1 MRCTIYQAVIL
12 NFAASYSPRL
22 MFKAPFRLILLALVA
37 APALVSADTVV
48 EEIIARVN
56 NQIITRTQYQR
67 EQQQL
72 KEEAQQQ
79 NPEHADQ
86 IAADGQ
92 KDILR
97 GLIDRQLLL
106 EKGKDLGITADTD
119 LVKRLDEMRKQMKLT
134 SIDDLEKAA
143 EAQGVSF
150 EDFKQNM
157 RTEIITQQVIQRE
170 VGGHINVTKE
180 EEQKF
185 YDLHKH
191 DLERKEQVKLSEILI
206 STEQAGDDQ
215 QKIDAAKA
223 KAEDLLKQI
232 RAGASFEEI
241 AKKNS
246 DGATA
251 AQGGDLGEAFERGK
265 LAKQLEDLTFGM
277 KKDQVSDV
285 IRTKQG
291 FVILKV
297 TEHQSAGI
305 PAMSELENRLQE
317 AVYMQKL
324 QPALRDYLK
333 KLREEA
339 FVDIKPGYVDTGAS
353 ANQSKPVVTTAA
365 KEASARELKKK
376 KKIGLF

>member
-1 MRCTIYQAVIL
+1 MSKISHC
-12 NFAASYSPRL
+12 
-22 MFKAPFRLILLALVA
+22 LLLVALVA
-37 APALVSADTVV
+37 VPPFVSADSVV

-79 NPEHADQ
+79 DPTNADK
-86 IAADGQ
+86 ITSEGQ

-106 EKGKDLGITADTD
+106 DKGKELGITADTD
-119 LVKRLDEMRKQMKLT
+119 LIKRLDEMRKQMKLE

-170 VGGHINVTKE
+170 VGGHLNVTKE
-180 EEQKF
+180 EQQKF
-185 YDLHKH
+185 YEQHKADLQ
-191 DLERKEQVKLSEILI
+191 RKEQVRLSEILV
-206 STEQAGDDQ
+206 STEQAGDDA
-215 QKIDAAKA
+215 QKIAAAQA

-251 AQGGDLGEAFERGK
+251 AQGGDLGEPFERGK
-265 LAKQLEDLTFGM
+265 LAKQLEDVTFGM

-297 TEHQSAGI
+297 TEHQAAGI
-305 PAMSELENRLQE
+305 PAFHEIENRLQE

-339 FVDIKPGYVDTGAS
+339 FIDIKPGFVDTGAS
-353 ANQSKPVVTTAA
+353 PNQSKPVVTTAA
-365 KEASARELKKK
+365 KESSARELKKK

>member
-1 MRCTIYQAVIL
+1 
-12 NFAASYSPRL
+12 
-22 MFKAPFRLILLALVA
+22 MFKFSIRLILIALLL
-37 APALVSADTVV
+37 PAGLSADTVV

-56 NQIITRTQYQR
+56 NEIITRTQFQR
-67 EQQQL
+67 EQQQIR
-72 KEEAQQQ
+72 EEAQKENAQQ
-79 NPEHADQ
+79 AGKVVADQ
-86 IAADGQ
+86 Q

-106 EKGKDLGITADTD
+106 DKGKELGITADTE
-119 LVKRLDEMRKQMKLT
+119 LIKRLDDMRKQMNLG
-134 SIDDLEKAA
+134 SMDDLEKAA

-185 YDLHKH
+185 YTEHKSQM
-191 DLERKEQVKLSEILI
+191 ERKEQVRLSEILV
-206 STEQAGDDQ
+206 STEQAGDDP
-215 QKIDAAKA
+215 QKIDADKA

-232 RAGASFEEI
+232 RAGANFEDI

-246 DGATA
+246 NGATA
-251 AQGGDLGEAFERGK
+251 AQGGDLGEPFERGK

-277 KKDQVSDV
+277 KKGDVSDV

-297 TEHQSAGI
+297 TEHQQAGI
-305 PAMSELENRLQE
+305 PAFNDIENRVQE
-317 AVYMQKL
+317 AVYMQKM
-324 QPALRDYLK
+324 QPALREYLK

-339 FVDIKPGYVDTGAS
+339 AIWVHPGYADTGAS
-353 ANQSKPVVTTAA
+353 PNQTQPVMTTAA
-365 KEASARELKKK
+365 KESGAKELKKK